1 MLITVK
7 RASTWDKE
15 EPLKVES
22 FDDLL
27 NFVKKEGDI
36 ILSESHGEFE
46 ILIYDNYIE

>member
-1 MLITVK
+1 MLLKVK
-7 RASTWDKE
+7 RASTWNE
-15 EPLKVES
+15 EKPLKVES

-36 ILSESHGEFE
+36 ILSESHGEIE